1 MGGIFPGDTAKG
13 EFALLVWKPV
23 AQLSHTN
30 LSYDSSQN
38 SPFLACILEWL
49 SWGAMH
55 VNKLLRAEE
64 VPGHMS
70 AVYHPYPR
78 VHSVPA
84 VVDDA

>member
-1 MGGIFPGDTAKG
+1 MKG

-30 LSYDSSQN
+30 LSYYSSQN

-49 SWGAMH
+49 SWGMH
-55 VNKLLRAEE
+55 VNKLHRAEE
-64 VPGHMS
+64 VPAHMS